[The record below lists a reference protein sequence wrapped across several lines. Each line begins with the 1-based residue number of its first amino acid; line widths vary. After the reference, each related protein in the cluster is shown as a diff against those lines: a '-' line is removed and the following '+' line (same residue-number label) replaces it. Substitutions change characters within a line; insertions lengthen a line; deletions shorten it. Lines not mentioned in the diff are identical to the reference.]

1 VGELRGI
8 TLILPRKAM
17 TITNSNKQSFNE
29 KHEWI
34 ISAEQYLRAT
44 STWIA

>member
-1 VGELRGI
+1 VGGLRGI

-17 TITNSNKQSFNE
+17 TITNKQSFNE

-34 ISAEQYLRAT
+34 ISAEQYLRAA
-44 STWIA
+44 STWMA